1 MSELDDAR
9 LERQIKAAFD
19 AHCANPTDKNWKTLR
34 QLISQ
39 RSPEQIEKMEKQRG
53 LVYAR

>member
-1 MSELDDAR
+1 LSELDDSR

-19 AHCANPTDKNWKTLR
+19 AHCANPTDENWKILR

-53 LVYAR
+53 LDGR